1 MGKFILQNP
10 GLNGYWTDYV
20 MEHRYQGRVTGI
32 DTEGFSLTKLEK
44 FLLDKNPMTLAT
56 QQRYVNFGKV
66 IQNYSHF
73 KLYWKTFSAPN
84 ASYSKKYLSQ
94 FFIKMTI
101 CARGYNFCFLTLW
114 CSERFVEVGFC
125 WSRKFSF
132 SGNLY

>member
-1 MGKFILQNP
+1 
-10 GLNGYWTDYV
+10 
-20 MEHRYQGRVTGI
+20 MEHQYQGRVTGI

-94 FFIKMTI
+94 FK
-101 CARGYNFCFLTLW
+101 LKL
-114 CSERFVEVGFC
+114 
-125 WSRKFSF
+125 
-132 SGNLY
+132 L

>member
-20 MEHRYQGRVTGI
+20 MEHQYQGRVTGI

-44 FLLDKNPMTLAT
+44 FLLDKNPMTLTT

-94 FFIKMTI
+94 FFI
-101 CARGYNFCFLTLW
+101 
-114 CSERFVEVGFC
+114 
-125 WSRKFSF
+125 
-132 SGNLY
+132 